1 MGRFKGF
8 LPVNFPDEHNLRRYK
23 MPSHRTLN
31 RIIETIILFTLLF
44 FSLNVY
50 SGGEEIVLA
59 PAVPCIVQDDSKVCI
74 NRDAGTAIEGHTS
87 GSHDAIKGTNEGRIT
102 TGGQGAGVR
111 GISKNGPGVVGVG
124 GTDGI
129 QGSSSSKSN
138 SGVWGNNTGGGYGV
152 AGSTS
157 SANAAGGVFSN
168 SAGDQIQAGTD
179 LKNPVFRVSH
189 DGDVYVRGTLIGQR
203 GKDGVNGTNGIKGK
217 DGKDAPVVVALCFYS
232 SNPSNSIGAC
242 ASACSAGQVVTHQ
255 SGRCIVS
262 TGTPGQSCQWLGV
275 DGVCC
280 VCKK

>member
-1 MGRFKGF
+1 MLSK
-8 LPVNFPDEHNLRRYK
+8 
-23 MPSHRTLN
+23 RTPN
-31 RIIETIILFTLLF
+31 RIFEIITLFALLF
-44 FSLNVY
+44 LSPNVY
-50 SGGEEIVLA
+50 SGGEDIVLA

-87 GSHDAIKGTNEGRIT
+87 GGQDAIKGINEGKIT
-102 TGGQGAGVR
+102 TGHQGGGVK
-111 GISKNGPGVVGVG
+111 GVSKNGTGVIGIGGADGV
-124 GTDGI
+124 

-157 SANAAGGVFSN
+157 SADAAGGVFSN

-179 LKNPVFRVSH
+179 LQNPVFRVSH

-203 GKDGVNGTNGIKGK
+203 GKDGINGTNGINGK
-217 DGKDAPVVVALCFYS
+217 DGKDAPVVVAACFQS
-232 SNPSNSIGAC
+232 SNPSNSSGAC
-242 ASACSAGQVVTHQ
+242 ASACSGGQIVTHQ
-255 SGRCIVS
+255 SGGCIVS